1 MHMSFHSPDLA
12 RYIKQA
18 PAIPADKD
26 RSEVRVYATLLTGA
40 AFWSLVSTAFYI
52 WSVADTPLHKVTSLT
67 GHTGLCVGVFVVLAL
82 MLLPHLVSLLALP
95 QYLGYQ
101 LPRKMVAGAMV
112 GAGFFWGYLATL
124 AHPLD
129 LGLLPLTYW
138 LSCAGYMLVGGAFGY
153 SLNAQQAIEQLADEN
168 ASETR

>member
-1 MHMSFHSPDLA
+1 MTFPSSLA
-12 RYIKQA
+12 RYIESA

-26 RSEVRVYATLLTGA
+26 RSEVRVYATVVTGA
-40 AFWSLVSTAFYI
+40 AFWSLLTTALYI
-52 WSVADTPLHKVTSLT
+52 WTVDDTPLYKVTSLT
-67 GHTGLCVGVFVVLAL
+67 GHSGICIAVFVGLAL

-95 QYLGYQ
+95 EYLGYQ

-112 GAGFFWGYLATL
+112 GAGFVWGYLATL

-138 LSCAGYMLVGGAFGY
+138 ASSAGYMLVGGAFGY
-153 SLNAQQAIEQLADEN
+153 SLNAQQALAKLADEN